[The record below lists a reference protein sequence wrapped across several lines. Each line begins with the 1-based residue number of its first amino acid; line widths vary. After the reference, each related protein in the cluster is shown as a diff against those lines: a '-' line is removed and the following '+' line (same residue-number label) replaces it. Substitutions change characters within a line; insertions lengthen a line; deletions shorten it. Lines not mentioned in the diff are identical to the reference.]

1 MAQKR
6 ENPDAGGVR
15 ARNCDQSGKAIAS
28 ENSISQRLDAIANSI
43 DPLAADLDLLDA
55 LVQLADEMEAGQ

>member
-6 ENPDAGGVR
+6 ESPSAATDGTRKSDCLEAVR
-15 ARNCDQSGKAIAS
+15 C
-28 ENSISQRLDAIANSI
+28 ENSISQRLDAIANAT
-43 DPLAADLDLLDA
+43 DPLAADLDLIDA